1 MGTYARSSYGFGF
14 ASRAA
19 PSIIVGARQSD
30 GRKAGTFTGSGETG
44 PFLIWATESLA
55 AVTLTYAV
63 CFDAYGSP
71 GYGTDGGYGS
81 PIMDTVSRSRN
92 PFPLPFIK

>member
-1 MGTYARSSYGFGF
+1 MAGKQEHSLVKDKLAR
-14 ASRAA
+14 
-19 PSIIVGARQSD
+19 I
-30 GRKAGTFTGSGETG
+30 
-44 PFLIWATESLA
+44 LIWATESLA

-81 PIMDTVSRSRN
+81 PIMDTVSRSRPSLSIAPGPPYYSKGVEMEQIYASACRQN
-92 PFPLPFIK
+92 GT